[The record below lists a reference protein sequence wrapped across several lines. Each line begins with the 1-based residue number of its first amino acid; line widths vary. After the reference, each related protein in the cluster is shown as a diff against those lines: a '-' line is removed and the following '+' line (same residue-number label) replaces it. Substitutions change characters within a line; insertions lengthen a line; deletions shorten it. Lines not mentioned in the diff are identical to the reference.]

1 MKKNVLLVD
10 DDHIFNYLN
19 EKIIQ
24 RMGFSDEIHSARNG
38 QEAIGSSEPVSFRFE
53 FSPDII
59 FLDLNMPVMDGFAF
73 IEAFKRMNM
82 PGKEKISIIIVTSS
96 QDPQDIA
103 AGEIAGD
110 RSLSD
115 EACYGR
121 RHQEGAVVIEY

>member
-19 EKIIQ
+19 ERIIQ

-38 QEAIGSSEPVSFRFE
+38 QEAIDLLNKYLSGSSAL
-53 FSPDII
+53 PDII

-82 PGKEKISIIIVTSS
+82 PGKEKISIIVVTSS

-103 AGEIAGD
+103 RAK
-110 RSLSD
+110 SLGIDHYLTKPITEDSIKK
-115 EACYGR
+115 AL
-121 RHQEGAVVIEY
+121 AL

>member
-24 RMGFSDEIHSARNG
+24 RMGFSEEIHSARNG
-38 QEAIGSSEPVSFRFE
+38 QEAIDLLNKYLSGSSSL
-53 FSPDII
+53 PDII

-96 QDPQDIA
+96 QDPQDITRA
-103 AGEIAGD
+103 K
-110 RSLSD
+110 SLGIDHYLTKPITEDSIKK
-115 EACYGR
+115 AL
-121 RHQEGAVVIEY
+121 AL

>member
-38 QEAIGSSEPVSFRFE
+38 QEAIDLLNRYLSGSSSL
-53 FSPDII
+53 PDII

-103 AGEIAGD
+103 RAK
-110 RSLSD
+110 SLGIDHYLTKPVTEDGIKKALSL
-115 EACYGR
+115 
-121 RHQEGAVVIEY
+121 

>member
-38 QEAIGSSEPVSFRFE
+38 QEAIDLLNKYLSGSSSL
-53 FSPDII
+53 PDII

-96 QDPQDIA
+96 QDPQDITRA
-103 AGEIAGD
+103 K
-110 RSLSD
+110 SLGIDHYLTKPITEDSIKK
-115 EACYGR
+115 AL
-121 RHQEGAVVIEY
+121 AL

>member
-19 EKIIQ
+19 ERIIQ

-38 QEAIGSSEPVSFRFE
+38 QEAIDLLNRYLSGSSSL
-53 FSPDII
+53 PDII

-82 PGKEKISIIIVTSS
+82 PGKEKDLDYYRYV
-96 QDPQDIA
+96 IA
-103 AGEIAGD
+103 GPARYCAGEIVGH

-115 EACYGR
+115 EAYYGGQY
-121 RHQEGAVVIEY
+121 QEGAGVVEY